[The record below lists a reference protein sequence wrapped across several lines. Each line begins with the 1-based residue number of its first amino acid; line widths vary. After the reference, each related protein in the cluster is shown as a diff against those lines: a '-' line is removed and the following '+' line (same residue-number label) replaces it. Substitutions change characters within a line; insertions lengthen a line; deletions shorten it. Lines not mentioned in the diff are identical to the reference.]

1 MKIKVFIVDDH
12 KMVREGFRLL
22 LETDPDIVV
31 LGEAGNGRDAV
42 KKVINES
49 PDVVLMDIA
58 MKGLNGIGATE
69 QIVKEC
75 PTIKVI
81 ILSMHSSSLHIFRA
95 FKAGAMGY
103 ILKESAGE
111 DVIKAIHMVNNG
123 RMFLGEKVSRLMVQD
138 YVKTREIKDIDDP
151 LARLSPRE
159 REILQL
165 LVEGNSNSE
174 IAEILYLSPKTI
186 ETYRSHLLKKL
197 GISDLPGLVKFAIQ
211 QGLTAIE

>member
-22 LETDPDIVV
+22 LEIDPDIVV

-42 KKVINES
+42 KKVIKES

-123 RMFLGEKVSRLMVQD
+123 RMFLGETVSRLMVQD

>member
-22 LETDPDIVV
+22 LEIDPDIVV

-42 KKVINES
+42 KKVIKES

-111 DVIKAIHMVNNG
+111 DVIKAIHMVKNG

>member
-1 MKIKVFIVDDH
+1 MKIKVFMVDDH

-42 KKVINES
+42 KKVIKES

-111 DVIKAIHMVNNG
+111 DVIKAIHMVKNG

>member
-42 KKVINES
+42 KKVIKES

-58 MKGLNGIGATE
+58 MKGLNGIEATE

-111 DVIKAIHMVNNG
+111 DVIKAIHMVNKG